1 MSLVFVHNRLATTA
15 LLLSAIIAAWGLL
28 NFLRRQPV
36 TSAYW
41 GGLAVLEVLMVAQAV
56 LGLVLLLGGGQL
68 ARPVVHVLY
77 GATAVLSVPAAY
89 VYTRGRDSRTENL
102 IYAVVCLWLFFIVER
117 SMTTGTEV
125 LQGAARW
132 LVGL

>member
-15 LLLSAIIAAWGLL
+15 LLLSAIIAGWGLL

-36 TSAYW
+36 SSAYW
-41 GGLAVLEVLMVAQAV
+41 GGLAVLEVLMVGQAA
-56 LGLVLLLGGGQL
+56 LGLVLLLGEGEL

-77 GATAVLSVPAAY
+77 GATAVLSLPAAY

-125 LQGAARW
+125 LQGAMMVV
-132 LVGL
+132 L